1 MTQNYKNKTGESKSP
16 VFFDR
21 GILDHLIYPAC
32 IITSKSILEYVNTP
46 FLDLF
51 GIDSEERKFDWPN
64 VFNSEHKKVVAQ
76 SFVNALNGAFSSC
89 TVEVK
94 TAEGN
99 GIPVDLLMQPVV
111 NKSMITSVLVFI
123 RVIEEE
129 AQRGHIIHSGTN
141 EAESNTVHYEFSPL
155 PLIRFNRDLKIVRCS
170 RSFEGTLGYTLEDMT
185 KDEWC
190 VIGSIFKYDAERIK
204 NNIIE
209 ILKGNIPFKRIGEI
223 KVKSKNGD
231 EKVVNVIIYPVTRDK
246 ELAAIDLM
254 MEDITRIRE
263 LKERLSAAKRL
274 NLISDIGNGFIHSIN
289 NTINVILN
297 QAQLLQIITE
307 KDSVHQGLKQIEK
320 YVHEV
325 VDQLRR
331 VKGFINERSDTG
343 DEREESFDSILSDA
357 IEFVRIHFKVDEE
370 KRRKNLQIDPEP
382 VSDIILKTDTFFF
395 RELLIWAILKVSS
408 YAEKKGKIDIEL
420 KKNSYHYIT
429 VSVRKGPSAD
439 TSNIV
444 PFMLNGL
451 SPSEIRNAAEKHNL
465 RILEEE
471 SVELYSI
478 KIILPQKMV
487 IEKGAGN
494 GGDRDYVI
502 EERNIMI
509 VEDES
514 ALQLILGNLFERMGN
529 TVYITDNGTEAFEEF
544 KKKNYD
550 IVITDYDVAGMTGI
564 ELAARVKEISED
576 TLIILLSG
584 WSIGDFKRYNS
595 FIDLFMAKPFNIE
608 DLIKGIT
615 TTAAAKNS

>member
-1 MTQNYKNKTGESKSP
+1 MAQNYKNRTGESKSP

-21 GILDHLIYPAC
+21 GVLDHLIYPAC

-51 GIDSEERKFDWPN
+51 EIDSEERKFDWPN
-64 VFNSEHKKVVAQ
+64 VFNSDHKKIVAQ
-76 SFVNALNGAFSSC
+76 AFVSALNGAFSSC

-94 TAEGN
+94 TAEGS
-99 GIPVDLLMQPVV
+99 GIPVELLMQPVI
-111 NKSMITSVLVFI
+111 NKTLITSVLVFI
-123 RVIEEE
+123 RVLEEE
-129 AQRGHIIHSGTN
+129 LYSGHVTHSSTADTDG
-141 EAESNTVHYEFSPL
+141 NTVHYEFSPL
-155 PLIRFNRDLKIVRCS
+155 PLIRFSRDLRIARCS
-170 RSFEGTLGYTLEDMT
+170 RSFEGTLGYTLDDMS
-185 KDEWC
+185 KDEWG
-190 VIGSIFKYDAERIK
+190 VIGNIFKYDSERIK

-223 KVKSKNGD
+223 KVRSRSGD

-246 ELAAIDLM
+246 EITAIDLM

-307 KDSVHQGLKQIEK
+307 KDSVHQGLRQIEK

-331 VKGFINERSDTG
+331 VKGFINERNDNG
-343 DEREESFDSILSDA
+343 EEREESFEAVLSDA
-357 IEFVRIHFKVDEE
+357 IEFVKIHFKVDEE
-370 KRRKNLQIDPEP
+370 KRRKNLVIEP
-382 VSDIILKTDTFFF
+382 KTVSDIIIKTDTYFF
-395 RELLIWAILKVSS
+395 RELLLWAILKVSA
-408 YAEKKGKIDIEL
+408 YAEKKGTIEVEL
-420 KKNSYHYIT
+420 KKNSYNYIT
-429 VSVRKGPSAD
+429 VSVRKGGTADSA
-439 TSNIV
+439 NIV

-471 SVELYSI
+471 SVDLYSI

-487 IEKGAGN
+487 VEKGSSQ
-494 GGDRDYVI
+494 GGEKDYVI
-502 EERNIMI
+502 EEKNIMI
-509 VEDES
+509 VEDEN

-564 ELAARVKEISED
+564 ELSARIKEISED

-584 WSIGDFKRYNS
+584 WSIGDFKRYNG

-608 DLIKGIT
+608 DLIKGIV
-615 TTAAAKNS
+615 TTAAAKNP

>member
-1 MTQNYKNKTGESKSP
+1 MAQNYKNRAGEGKSP

-32 IITSKSILEYVNTP
+32 IITSKSILEYVNSP
-46 FLDLF
+46 FLELF

-64 VFNSEHKKVVAQ
+64 VFNSEHKKLVAQ
-76 SFVNALNGAFSSC
+76 TFVNALNGAFSTCS
-89 TVEVK
+89 VEVK
-94 TAEGN
+94 TSEGS
-99 GIPVDLLMQPVV
+99 GMPVDLLMQPVV
-111 NKSMITSVLVFI
+111 SNNFITSVLVFI
-123 RVIEEE
+123 RVQEEE
-129 AQRGHIIHSGTN
+129 SHAGQATHFCGN
-141 EAESNTVHYEFSPL
+141 EPDGNTVHYEFSPL

-170 RSFEGTLGYTLEDMT
+170 RSFEGTLGYTLEDMS
-185 KDEWC
+185 KDEWG
-190 VIGSIFKYDAERIK
+190 VIGCIFKYDSERIK
-204 NNIIE
+204 NNIVE

-223 KVKSKNGD
+223 KVRSRNGD

-297 QAQLLQIITE
+297 QSQLLQIITE

-325 VDQLRR
+325 IDQLRR
-331 VKGFINERSDTG
+331 IKGFINQRSDSG
-343 DEREESFDSILSDA
+343 DEIEEPLTSILNDA
-357 IEFVRIHFKVDEE
+357 MEFVKIHFKVDEE
-370 KRRKNLQIDPEP
+370 KRRKNLVIEPEP
-382 VSDIILKTDTFFF
+382 VTDLVLRTDTYFF
-395 RELLIWAILKVSS
+395 RELLIWAILKVSA
-408 YAEKKGKIDIEL
+408 YAEKKGKIAIEQ
-420 KKNSYHYIT
+420 KRNSYNYIT
-429 VSVRKGPSAD
+429 VSVAKGNATDSA
-439 TSNIV
+439 NIV

-451 SPSEIRNAAEKHNL
+451 SPSEIRNAAEKHNI

-471 SVELYSI
+471 SVDLYSI
-478 KIILPQKMV
+478 KIILPQKMIV
-487 IEKGAGN
+487 EKGASSGSE
-494 GGDRDYVI
+494 RDYSI
-502 EERNIMI
+502 EDKNIMI

-529 TVYITDNGTEAFEEF
+529 SVYITDNGTDAFEEF

-550 IVITDYDVAGMTGI
+550 IVITDYDVSGMTGI
-564 ELAARVKEISED
+564 ELAARIKEISED

-584 WSIGDFKRYNS
+584 WAIGDFRRYNS

-608 DLIKGIT
+608 DLITGIIN
-615 TTAAAKNS
+615 TAAAKNI